1 MVAMIFVVVV
11 ALVTVLLQA
20 ILLDK
25 ANKAREE
32 AEVKLEMDRL
42 LTKTMVEGWELQ
54 DKMKV
59 SELDHLWDVHHMGH
73 EAMNNVVICMRKY
86 MDGTADPDDVKSL
99 KELMD
104 KWDSLHE
111 MECKNHEEQMRK
123 RAERDKEGN
132 EERD

>member
-1 MVAMIFVVVV
+1 MKIILVVVLMIV
-11 ALVTVLLQA
+11 MAFQTYFLNKETDRRIKA
-20 ILLDK
+20 ERNLDM
-25 ANKAREE
+25 E
-32 AEVKLEMDRL
+32 RL
-42 LTKTMVEGWELQ
+42 LTKAMVEGWEFQ

-59 SELDHLWDVHHMGH
+59 SELDHLWDVHHLGH
-73 EAMNNVVICMRKY
+73 ESMNNLVICMRKY
-86 MDGTADPDDVKSL
+86 MDGTADPDDVKNV
-99 KELMD
+99 KELMG